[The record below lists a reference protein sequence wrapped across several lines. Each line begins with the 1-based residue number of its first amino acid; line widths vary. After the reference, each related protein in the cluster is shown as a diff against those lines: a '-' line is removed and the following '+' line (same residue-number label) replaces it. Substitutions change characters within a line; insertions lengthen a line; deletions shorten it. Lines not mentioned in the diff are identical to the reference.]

1 MHFIKQQEGNG
12 IQTDWKHQQV
22 LDLILQSIDY
32 YTSSPPTHAIK
43 KQLGDRMKVRNLFE
57 LKPEQIIKKLNYKI
71 MKQGKEWRKYQLQQP
86 KA

>member
-1 MHFIKQQEGNG
+1 
-12 IQTDWKHQQV
+12 V

-71 MKQGKEWRKYQLQQP
+71 MKQGKE
-86 KA
+86 